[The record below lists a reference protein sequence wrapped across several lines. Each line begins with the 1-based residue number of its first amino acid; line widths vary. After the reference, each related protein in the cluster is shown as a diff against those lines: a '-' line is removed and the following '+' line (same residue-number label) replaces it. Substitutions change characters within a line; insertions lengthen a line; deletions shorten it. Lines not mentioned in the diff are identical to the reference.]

1 MLRWILAILVVN
13 GILSFGYAVTRS
25 DDPTALWAAL
35 AVNFTFY
42 LGITQAGIVFSAIM
56 RIAKSEWG
64 KYFSRLGEI
73 ITLSFMPVAFIT
85 FIVLYLGG
93 TDDLFYWARA
103 ESSETHDA
111 HLSPWLG
118 KGLFFWRNIITMT
131 LFYAASYLYFMAG
144 RVEEKTPDV
153 PARTRTRLTLLASLV
168 MFFFVAA
175 NTNMAWDFGMMLI
188 RHWESSIFPPYY
200 WVGNLFAGT
209 AFLFLISCALIPLTK
224 SATDKGRLDSM
235 GKVLLGFTLL
245 WTYLFW
251 SQFVVIW
258 YGNLPHLTAPLFKAM
273 SGEFSLPFTLMIIT
287 VFIAPFFALLNRR
300 IKLSAKALTVVSVVI
315 CAGMWIN
322 RYLMIIPVVTK
333 DNETVF
339 ASWTGLALILAGLSA
354 TLLSVNLFVWLFPR
368 VNLISN
374 NAEPTDTH

>member
-73 ITLSFMPVAFIT
+73 LTLSFIPVAFIT

-103 ESSETHDA
+103 ESLETHDA

-118 KGLFFWRNIITMT
+118 KGLFFWRNIVAMT
-131 LFYAASYLYFMAG
+131 LFYAASYLYFRAG

-175 NTNMAWDFGMMLI
+175 NTNMAWDFGMMII

-200 WVGNLFAGT
+200 WVGNLFAGI

-224 SATDKGRLDSM
+224 SATDKERLDSM

-251 SQFVVIW
+251 SQFIVIW
-258 YGNLPHLTAPLFKAM
+258 YGNLPHLTAPLFKTM
-273 SGEFSLPFTLMIIT
+273 SGEFSLPFTLMILA
-287 VFIAPFFALLNRR
+287 VFIIPFFALLYRR
-300 IKLSAKALTVVSVVI
+300 IKLSSTALTVVSIVI
-315 CAGMWIN
+315 CAGIWIN
-322 RYLMIIPVVTK
+322 RYLMIIPAVTK
-333 DNETVF
+333 DNEVVF

-354 TLLSVNLFVWLFPR
+354 TLLSVNLFIKAFPR

-374 NAEPTDTH
+374 AESTDT

>member
-1 MLRWILAILVVN
+1 MLRWILAILVAN
-13 GILSFGYAVTRS
+13 GIISFGYAVMRS

-56 RIAKSEWG
+56 RITKSEWG

-73 ITLSFMPVAFIT
+73 LTLSFIPVAFIT
-85 FIVLYLGG
+85 FLVLYFGG
-93 TDDLFYWARA
+93 TDYLFYWARP
-103 ESSETHDA
+103 ESPGTHDV
-111 HLSPWLG
+111 HMSPWLG

-131 LFYAASYLYFMAG
+131 GFYAASYLYFQAG
-144 RVEEKTPDV
+144 RVEEKTTDV
-153 PARTRTRLTLLASLV
+153 PARMRKKLALLAAIV
-168 MFFFVAA
+168 MFFYVAA
-175 NTNMAWDFGMMLI
+175 NTNMAWDFGMMII
-188 RHWESSIFPPYY
+188 RHWESSVFPPYY

-224 SATDKGRLDSM
+224 SAADKERLDSM

-251 SQFVVIW
+251 SQFIVIW
-258 YGNLPHLTAPLFKAM
+258 YGNLPHLTAPLFKTM
-273 SGEFSLPFTLMIIT
+273 SGEFSLPFTLMIIA
-287 VFIAPFFALLNRR
+287 VFIIPFFALLHRR
-300 IKLSAKALTVVSVVI
+300 IKLSSSALTVVSVVI

-354 TLLSVNLFVWLFPR
+354 TLLSINLFIWLFPR
-368 VNLISN
+368 VNLISD
-374 NAEPTDTH
+374 AEPTDT